1 MPPTPIVVM
10 ELDDSSGADLPPFTT
25 DVSMWSFADDLN
37 LRTRTAAAVFR
48 NMHQA
53 CSSSQFRG
61 HPPFVAQAT
70 SELFDGFVEPTEVTW
85 LTADEL
91 GHERSWLPNG
101 DSHVERTLQLLFES
115 ADLAARK
122 LGANR
127 VRLVFAFC

>member
-10 ELDDSSGADLPPFTT
+10 ELDDSSGSDLPPFTT
-25 DVSMWSFADDLN
+25 DVSMRSFADDFN

-48 NMHQA
+48 NLHQA
-53 CSSSQFRG
+53 CGSSQFRG
-61 HPPFVAQAT
+61 YPTCVARAT
-70 SELFDGFVEPTEVTW
+70 FKLFDDFVEPTEVTW

-91 GHERSWLPNG
+91 GHERSWLPHG

-115 ADLAARK
+115 VDVAARK